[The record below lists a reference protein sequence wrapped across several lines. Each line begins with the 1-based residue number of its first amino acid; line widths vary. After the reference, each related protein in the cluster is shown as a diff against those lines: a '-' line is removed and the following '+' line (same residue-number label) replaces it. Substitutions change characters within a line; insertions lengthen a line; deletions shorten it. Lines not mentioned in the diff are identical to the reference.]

1 MRKGATL
8 LVALWSGCAE
18 PARALPDPLVVGDPQ
33 QGRQL
38 MAHLAACGSCHA
50 TAPQVAD
57 VGAGWRVL
65 REGCAGSARWKD
77 TPDDLAADVV
87 AALVSGPSSPPSG
100 PPAPI
105 TPDAATGARLA
116 ALAGC
121 ASCHGPDLAGGSA
134 PRLPRVRH
142 GTGASFRA
150 ALQEG
155 VGADGH
161 ALSPEM
167 PSAAYAG
174 LTLTEV
180 DALWLWTRD
189 VIAAREGG

>member
-8 LVALWSGCAE
+8 LVALWAGCAD

-38 MAHLAACGSCHA
+38 LEHVAACTTCH
-50 TAPQVAD
+50 TSAPQVAD
-57 VGAGWRVL
+57 VGAAWRVL
-65 REGCAGSARWKD
+65 RGGCAGSSRWKD
-77 TPDDLAADVV
+77 APDDLAADVV
-87 AALVSGPSSPPSG
+87 AALLADPMTPGL
-100 PPAPI
+100 PAPI

-121 ASCHGPDLAGGSA
+121 TSCHGADLAGGSA
-134 PRLPRVRH
+134 PRLPRARH

-161 ALSPEM
+161 ALSPQM

>member
-1 MRKGATL
+1 MAKGASL
-8 LVALWSGCAE
+8 LVALWAGCAD
-18 PARALPDPLVVGDPQ
+18 PVRALPDPLVVGDPQ

-38 MAHLAACGSCHA
+38 LAHVAACASCHGS
-50 TAPQVAD
+50 APRVGD
-57 VGAGWRVL
+57 VGAAWRLL
-65 REGCAGSARWKD
+65 REGCGGSARWKD
-77 TPDDLAADVV
+77 APDDLAADVV
-87 AALVSGPSSPPSG
+87 GALVAGPMAPLSG

-105 TPDAATGARLA
+105 APDAATGARLA

-121 ASCHGPDLAGGSA
+121 VSCHGPDLGGGSG
-134 PRLPRVRH
+134 PRLPRARH

-155 VGADGH
+155 IGADGH

-180 DALWLWTRD
+180 DALWLWTRE